1 MQYFKIS
8 IHTINFKVNVEKMK
22 ELVFASNNPNKLKE
36 VREILTELR
45 ILSLKDINCHEEL
58 PETQDTLEGNAFQ
71 KAQYVK
77 DNYGYDCFAD
87 DTGLIVEALDG
98 RPGVYSARY
107 AGPNCSSEDNIDK
120 LLLELSDKLNRKAKF
135 STVIVLVTS
144 NSKKSFEGSVDGD
157 ILTQREGNDGFGYDP
172 IFKPSESD
180 LSFAQMTK
188 TDKNRISHR
197 GRAVRKFA
205 EYISEQV

>member
-1 MQYFKIS
+1 
-8 IHTINFKVNVEKMK
+8 MK

-87 DTGLIVEALDG
+87 DTGLIVESLDG

-107 AGPNCSSEDNIDK
+107 AGPNCSSEDNMDK

-144 NSKKSFEGSVDGD
+144 NSKKSFEGSVDGE

>member
-87 DTGLIVEALDG
+87 DTGLIVESLDG

-107 AGPNCSSEDNIDK
+107 AGPNCSSEDNMDK

-144 NSKKSFEGSVDGD
+144 NSKKSFEGSVDGE